1 MDEFCSCAVPGRAES
16 VVVWDRTDGRAEV
29 VRWLCSECREP
40 LRPVEDPPPYAPDP
54 ALIETPPSPLE
65 RLGHVVVAVVGGI
78 GSIAAIIAV
87 VALSVVAIL
96 CIGWLIA
103 ASVMAVMLG

>member
-29 VRWLCSECREP
+29 VRWLCSTCREP
-40 LRPVEDPPPYAPDP
+40 LRPIEEPPPYTPDP
-54 ALIETPPSPLE
+54 ALIETPLSLLD
-65 RLGHVVVAVVGGI
+65 RVYGGVVGVVGGI

-87 VALSVVAIL
+87 IALSIVAIL

-103 ASVMAVMLG
+103 ASVIAVMPG